1 MVEIAFLPLAYESDE
16 GQDYSLTTAR
26 LQYNIRAAL
35 EPASQTH
42 WVQILISL
50 LDRVV
55 ILDRYLVFL

>member
-35 EPASQTH
+35 EPGEPD
-42 WVQILISL
+42 SL
-50 LDRVV
+50 GSNPD
-55 ILDRYLVFL
+55 FPT